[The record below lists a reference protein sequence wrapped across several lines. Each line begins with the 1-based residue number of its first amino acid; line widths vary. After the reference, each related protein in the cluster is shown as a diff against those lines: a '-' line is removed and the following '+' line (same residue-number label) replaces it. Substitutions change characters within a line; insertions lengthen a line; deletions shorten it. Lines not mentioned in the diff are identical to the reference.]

1 MQRPLRAIRG
11 ATTVDH
17 DTPADIN
24 PRVQELLSAILER
37 NGVHHDDL
45 VSVFFTA
52 TPDLVSCFPA
62 AAAREIG
69 FGDIPLICATEINVA
84 GAPPQCLRV
93 MVQAYSETS
102 RADIHHIYLH
112 GARGLRDDL
121 PE

>member
-17 DTPADIN
+17 DTPADIY

-52 TPDLVSCFPA
+52 PPDLVSCFPA

-69 FGDIPLICATEINVA
+69 FGDIPLICATEINVV
-84 GAPPQCLRV
+84 GATPQCIRV

>member
-17 DTPADIN
+17 DTPADIY

-52 TPDLVSCFPA
+52 TSDLVSCFPA

-84 GAPPQCLRV
+84 GATPQCIRV